1 MPQIG
6 FLSILLLCF
15 LYIPGAS
22 AKFYFGLIPIAGTT
36 RFEQTGTQ
44 SGSLG
49 KEAKQ
54 VSGGAKV
61 LSGFNLGTPKIE
73 LRGDFTYLAP
83 IHASDSNY
91 KMTFSDLY
99 GESRFLFWN
108 PKYLAFGLVAGLGF
122 YSMDSTPK
130 EIGYSYSWGN
140 SFQALAV
147 FNINTF
153 ILGNF
158 AGEVSHTF
166 MHGIRGF
173 REDKISVIWDV
184 TITEIGDYD
193 YYPYR
198 FQKSYFN
205 LYFNYTNREIPLA
218 YGGVNYVHRRN
229 DFLAGIILGF

>member
-1 MPQIG
+1 MPKKIFVSI
-6 FLSILLLCF
+6 FLLSF
-15 LYIPGAS
+15 LVTQSAI
-22 AKFYFGLIPIAGTT
+22 AKFYFGLIPVAGTT
-36 RFEQTGTQ
+36 SFEQTGTQ

-61 LSGFNLGTPKIE
+61 LSGFNLGTPQIE
-73 LRGDFTYLAP
+73 LRGDFTYLTP
-83 IHASDSNY
+83 LKASDSNY

-99 GESRFLFWN
+99 GESRVLFWN
-108 PKYLAFGLVAGLGF
+108 PKYFTLGLVGGIGS
-122 YSMDSTPK
+122 YSMDTTPK
-130 EIGYSYSWGN
+130 EIGYSYAWGT
-140 SFQALAV
+140 SVQALAV
-147 FNINTF
+147 FNLNTF

-158 AGEVSHTF
+158 TGEVSHTF
-166 MHGIRGF
+166 FHGIRGF
-173 REDKISVIWDV
+173 REDKVSVIWDV

-205 LYFNYTNREIPLA
+205 LFFNYTNREIPLA

-229 DFLAGIILGF
+229 DFLAGLILGF